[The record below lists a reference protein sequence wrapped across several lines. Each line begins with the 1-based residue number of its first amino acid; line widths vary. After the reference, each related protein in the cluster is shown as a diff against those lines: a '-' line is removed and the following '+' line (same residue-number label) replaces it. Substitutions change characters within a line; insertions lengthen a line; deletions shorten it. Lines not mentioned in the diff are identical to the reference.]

1 MPKLKKSSREL
12 AEDVFR
18 GVIKKYQTISGTPE
32 PQLAEAARLGKS
44 TLANRKN
51 RPGQFRLEELEGMR
65 RALEIPIDE
74 FLEALRPLL

>member
-1 MPKLKKSSREL
+1 MPKLKKNSREL

-32 PQLAEAARLGKS
+32 PQLAQAARLGKS

-51 RPGQFRLEELEGMR
+51 RPG
-65 RALEIPIDE
+65 
-74 FLEALRPLL
+74 